1 MKTSEV
7 VKKIF
12 IERFE
17 LEESQLVPSAKLRE
31 DLLLDSMDFIE
42 MIVYIE
48 KKFSIKLNRD
58 ELKNISTLED
68 VNKMVDQTLTNILSN
83 SKNE

>member
-58 ELKNISTLED
+58 ELKNITTLED

-83 SKNE
+83 PKND

>member
-58 ELKNISTLED
+58 ELKDISTLED